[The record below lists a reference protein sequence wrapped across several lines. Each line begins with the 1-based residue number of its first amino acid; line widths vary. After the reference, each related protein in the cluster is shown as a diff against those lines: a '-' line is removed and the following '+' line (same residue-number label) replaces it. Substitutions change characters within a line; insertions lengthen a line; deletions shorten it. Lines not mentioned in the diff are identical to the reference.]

1 VENVIANA
9 RPAPRAAR
17 PPIKLNLRVLR
28 RAYSSLAIVALWQL
42 GSNAGLISPKVIAA
56 PSAILGAF
64 CTLVVSGQLAPNLG
78 VSLGRVLVGSAIGV
92 SIGVGLA
99 VVAGLSRRGDEIVD
113 PPLQMLRTLPLLGLT
128 PLLILWFGIGELPK
142 IVLVALATT
151 FPVYLTLVGGIRSV
165 DTKLIEAGRVL
176 GLGRWGIVREVIL
189 PGALPSALIGL
200 RYALGT
206 AWVTLVVGEQI
217 NADRGIGFLI
227 MDARDFL
234 RTDVIVVCLF
244 VYAALGIGTDTL
256 VRLIERRALAWR
268 PKVVPE

>member
-1 VENVIANA
+1 MDTLAGVALPTSRA
-9 RPAPRAAR
+9 RAPFV
-17 PPIKLNLRVLR
+17 PNLRRLR
-28 RAYSSLAIVALWQL
+28 RVYSLVAIAALWQV
-42 GSNAGLISPKVIAA
+42 GSSFGLISPRVIASPA
-56 PSAILGAF
+56 AILAAF
-64 CTLVVSGQLAPNLG
+64 WNLLVSGQLLGNLAI
-78 VSLGRVLVGSAIGV
+78 SLSRVLIGSAAGITIGV
-92 SIGVGLA
+92 VLA

-113 PPLQMLRTLPLLGLT
+113 PPLQMLRTIPLLGLT

-165 DTKLIEAGRVL
+165 DPKLIEAGRVL
-176 GLGRWGIVREVIL
+176 GLDRLGVVRHVII
-189 PGALPSALIGL
+189 PGALPAALVGL

-217 NADRGIGFLI
+217 NADRGIGYLI

-244 VYAALGIGTDTL
+244 VYALLGIGTDAI

-268 PKVVPE
+268 AELPQ